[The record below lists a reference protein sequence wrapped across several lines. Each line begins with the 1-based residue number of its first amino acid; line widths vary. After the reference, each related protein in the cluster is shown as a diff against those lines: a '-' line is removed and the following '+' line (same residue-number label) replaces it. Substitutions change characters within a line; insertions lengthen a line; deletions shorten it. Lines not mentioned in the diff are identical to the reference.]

1 MGEEGKQRLFLC
13 SDGGG
18 GGAGPDHWPT
28 LLCNVLMLQ
37 RGKICATVSVNLPF
51 IAALFQ
57 QVTSEKKEVACAGIV
72 SSTCSNNSN
81 IW

>member
-37 RGKICATVSVNLPF
+37 QGKICATVSVNLPF
-51 IAALFQ
+51 IAALF
-57 QVTSEKKEVACAGIV
+57 
-72 SSTCSNNSN
+72 
-81 IW
+81 